1 MTERQLPVYGIGVQI
16 DPWTFAD
23 FPVFIVSNL
32 EAETADRNEIIHDT
46 LPRALSPILDEC
58 PTCRPLS
65 GRNPVN
71 RLMRLLLSSDNSLDP
86 RTNAIPN
93 DHQVDDL
100 ATGDTSPRT
109 KTVMPSAAHPIEEI
123 HRTHE
128 AMATITTHP
137 ILAPVKTGILLSCGM
152 LSVALDR
159 CPFTVCRT
167 RPLIPL
173 PRSVPTG
180 APHRSARIPP
190 ASPENCDP
198 PGGTQSAS
206 GLGWLHPPS

>member
-1 MTERQLPVYGIGVQI
+1 MPAYGIGVQI
-16 DPWTFAD
+16 DPCTFAD
-23 FPVFIVSNL
+23 FYVLIVSNL
-32 EAETADRNEIIHDT
+32 EAETADWNEIIHSA
-46 LPRALSPILDEC
+46 LPRALGPILDEC
-58 PTCRPLS
+58 PTCQPLT
-65 GRNPVN
+65 GRNRAN
-71 RLMRLLLSSDNSLDP
+71 QLTRILLSSDKSLVP

-100 ATGDTSPRT
+100 VTGDTSPRT
-109 KTVMPSAAHPIEEI
+109 KTVIPASAHPIEEI
-123 HRTHE
+123 HRTDE
-128 AMATITTHP
+128 AMATMTTHP
-137 ILAPVKTGILLSCGM
+137 ILAPVKTEILLSCGM
-152 LSVALDR
+152 LSVPLDR
-159 CPFTVCRT
+159 WPFTICST

-190 ASPENCDP
+190 ASPENCDT